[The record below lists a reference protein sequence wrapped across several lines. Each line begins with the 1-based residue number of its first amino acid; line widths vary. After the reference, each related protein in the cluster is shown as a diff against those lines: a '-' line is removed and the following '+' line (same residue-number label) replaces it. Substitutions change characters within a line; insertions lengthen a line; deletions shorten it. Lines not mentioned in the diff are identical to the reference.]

1 MMYDDFGGGG
11 VPVAPYTDGMTMQQ
25 LKREVRVLTEEN
37 DKLKNELKKY
47 RKAPV
52 RRLLSNIHDFLV
64 DWFAPLIA
72 VSMLMLFITALVY
85 GNKERDKRHQRSC
98 AFAAKIQDTN
108 FEFDTDNNMCYLFD
122 KSTKRFKLHASY
134 TTNPN

>member
-1 MMYDDFGGGG
+1 MMYDGFGGGDI
-11 VPVAPYTDGMTMQQ
+11 PVAPYTDGMTMQQ

-37 DKLKNELKKY
+37 ETLKNELKQY

-52 RRLLSNIHDFLV
+52 RRLLNTIHDFLAE
-64 DWFAPLIA
+64 WFMPLLVLA
-72 VSMLMLFITALVY
+72 MLTLFVSGLIY

-98 AFAAKIQDTN
+98 AFAGKIQDTK

-122 KSTKRFKLHASY
+122 KSTQKFKLHATY